1 MGLHPYKNDQAP
13 SVPHDED
20 KKGFF
25 MPCHARAVLLAAAG
39 LLVLA
44 GAVRAEAPAAPQGA
58 YDLRIGSDEY
68 EPFFYRNAS
77 GDFIGID
84 VDLARE
90 ACRRI
95 GCRPIFAL
103 INWQNRDDYLA
114 MGQVDCLWGGY
125 TMTGREERYDW
136 SGPYF
141 RTRQMAAVRATSH
154 LTSIHDLK
162 GETVAVQSGG
172 RAEALFSAES
182 FASVKPRR
190 ILSFASF
197 DHATSAALNGYASA
211 VAGHENAIATFA
223 QHSKVAIRFL
233 MPPLLYADLGVA
245 FAKRT
250 PARFTAKLTETLRE
264 MLKDGTVCRV
274 ARSYGADGEA
284 AVKGLG
290 ECR

>member
-1 MGLHPYKNDQAP
+1 MLC
-13 SVPHDED
+13 S
-20 KKGFF
+20 
-25 MPCHARAVLLAAAG
+25 CRAALLAVAG
-39 LLVLA
+39 LLAIA
-44 GAVRAEAPAAPQGA
+44 GAARAEAPATTQGA

-68 EPFFYRNAS
+68 EPFFFRNPT
-77 GDFIGID
+77 GEFVGID
-84 VDLARE
+84 VDIARE

-95 GCRPIFAL
+95 GCRPIFTL
-103 INWQNRDDYLA
+103 IDWQKRDDYLA

-125 TMTGREERYDW
+125 TLTGREERYDW
-136 SGPYF
+136 AGPYF

-154 LTSIHDLK
+154 LTSVHDLRD
-162 GETVAVQSGG
+162 ETIAVQTGG
-172 RAEALFSAES
+172 RAEALFASEA

-197 DHATSAALNGYASA
+197 DQATSAALNGYASA
-211 VAGHENAIATFA
+211 VAGHESAIATFA
-223 QHSKVAIRFL
+223 QHSKTAIRFL

-250 PARFTAKLTETLRE
+250 PTRMTAKLTETLKD
-264 MLKDGTVCRV
+264 MLGDGTVCRI
-274 ARSYGADGEA
+274 ARAYGADGEA